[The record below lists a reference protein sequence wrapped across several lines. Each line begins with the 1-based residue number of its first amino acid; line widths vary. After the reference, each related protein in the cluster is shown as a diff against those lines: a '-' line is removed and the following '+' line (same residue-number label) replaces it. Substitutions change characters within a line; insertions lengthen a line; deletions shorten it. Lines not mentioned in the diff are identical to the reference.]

1 MGRTCREELASGGT
15 LIISEN
21 DFRIEYFFPGPDGRY
36 GGVRVNIPGRKVETY
51 MRAWQ
56 KNYERY
62 EELQKAAG
70 ASVVKRPA
78 AMRGE
83 CGMTIRTGFMDG
95 VYLKG
100 SHMRVPLRYNNDKQ
114 KKPLFSRGFER
125 LSSFIQFLFQ
135 VEN

>member
-1 MGRTCREELASGGT
+1 MGRTSREELASGGT

-70 ASVVKRPA
+70 ASVV
-78 AMRGE
+78 MRGE

-100 SHMRVPLRYNNDKQ
+100 SHMRVTERVQLDMIIRDYGYALDRW
-114 KKPLFSRGFER
+114 KKSGQMPE
-125 LSSFIQFLFQ
+125 SSDC
-135 VEN
+135 

>member
-70 ASVVKRPA
+70 ESVVKRPA

-100 SHMRVPLRYNNDKQ
+100 SHMRVTE
-114 KKPLFSRGFER
+114 GC
-125 LSSFIQFLFQ
+125 SST
-135 VEN
+135 

>member
-78 AMRGE
+78 AMRGVRNDDTDRFHGRSIPE
-83 CGMTIRTGFMDG
+83 GKPHESDGKGAARHDNPGLWIRSGQMEE
-95 VYLKG
+95 V
-100 SHMRVPLRYNNDKQ
+100 RANA
-114 KKPLFSRGFER
+114 
-125 LSSFIQFLFQ
+125 
-135 VEN
+135 

>member
-1 MGRTCREELASGGT
+1 MGKTCREELASGGT

-51 MRAWQ
+51 MKAWK

-70 ASVVKRPA
+70 ESAGKRPA
-78 AMRGE
+78 AIRGE

-100 SHMRVPLRYNNDKQ
+100 SHMRVADRTQLDMIIRDYRYALGRWQ
-114 KKPLFSRGFER
+114 ESGQMPE
-125 LSSFIQFLFQ
+125 SSDC
-135 VEN
+135 

>member
-36 GGVRVNIPGRKVETY
+36 GGVRVNIPGRK
-51 MRAWQ
+51 
-56 KNYERY
+56 NYERY

-70 ASVVKRPA
+70 ESVVKRPA

-100 SHMRVPLRYNNDKQ
+100 SHMRVTERVQLDMIIRDYGYALDRW
-114 KKPLFSRGFER
+114 KKSGQMPE
-125 LSSFIQFLFQ
+125 SSDC
-135 VEN
+135 

>member
-78 AMRGE
+78 AMS
-83 CGMTIRTGFMDG
+83 FMDG

-100 SHMRVPLRYNNDKQ
+100 SHMRVTERVQLDMIIRDYGYALDRW
-114 KKPLFSRGFER
+114 KKSGQMPE
-125 LSSFIQFLFQ
+125 SSDC
-135 VEN
+135 

>member
-36 GGVRVNIPGRKVETY
+36 GGVRVNTTGRNVETY
-51 MRAWQ
+51 MRDWHQ
-56 KNYERY
+56 NYERY

-70 ASVVKRPA
+70 ESVVKSTDE
-78 AMRGE
+78 MRGE

-100 SHMRVPLRYNNDKQ
+100 SHMRVTERVQLDMIIRDYGYALDRW
-114 KKPLFSRGFER
+114 KKSGQMPE
-125 LSSFIQFLFQ
+125 SSDC
-135 VEN
+135 

>member
-83 CGMTIRTGFMDG
+83 CGMTIPTGFMDG

-100 SHMRVPLRYNNDKQ
+100 SHMRVTERVQLDMIIRDYGYALDRW
-114 KKPLFSRGFER
+114 KKSGQMPE
-125 LSSFIQFLFQ
+125 SSDC
-135 VEN
+135 

>member
-70 ASVVKRPA
+70 ASEIGRA
-78 AMRGE
+78 SCRE
-83 CGMTIRTGFMDG
+83 
-95 VYLKG
+95 
-100 SHMRVPLRYNNDKQ
+100 RV
-114 KKPLFSRGFER
+114 
-125 LSSFIQFLFQ
+125 
-135 VEN
+135 

>member
-56 KNYERY
+56 KNYGYALDRW
-62 EELQKAAG
+62 
-70 ASVVKRPA
+70 
-78 AMRGE
+78 
-83 CGMTIRTGFMDG
+83 
-95 VYLKG
+95 
-100 SHMRVPLRYNNDKQ
+100 
-114 KKPLFSRGFER
+114 KKSGQMPE
-125 LSSFIQFLFQ
+125 SSDC
-135 VEN
+135 

>member
-56 KNYERY
+56 KNYERH
-62 EELQKAAG
+62 EELQKAEG

-83 CGMTIRTGFMDG
+83 CGMTIKTYMTICQFFYIFNM
-95 VYLKG
+95 
-100 SHMRVPLRYNNDKQ
+100 
-114 KKPLFSRGFER
+114 FSYR
-125 LSSFIQFLFQ
+125 
-135 VEN
+135 

>member
-83 CGMTIRTGFMDG
+83 CGMTLRTGFKDG
-95 VYLKG
+95 VNQKG
-100 SHMRVPLRYNNDKQ
+100 SNKRVTERVQLDMIIRDYGYALDRW
-114 KKPLFSRGFER
+114 KKSGQMPE
-125 LSSFIQFLFQ
+125 SSDC
-135 VEN
+135 

>member
-78 AMRGE
+78 AMRVSAE
-83 CGMTIRTGFMDG
+83 
-95 VYLKG
+95 
-100 SHMRVPLRYNNDKQ
+100 
-114 KKPLFSRGFER
+114 
-125 LSSFIQFLFQ
+125 
-135 VEN
+135 